1 MNSYRLPSHQFNSLP
16 SSPLVYAG
24 RRLAST
30 LAAVSAIG
38 GIVAVSLLDG
48 AGVPTAIAVALGA
61 ALFVAA
67 AMLGT
72 NLVRDASVRAAE
84 ARRDATNHRV
94 ADVDWESLDAWGSR
108 SQLGPDP
115 ELVIARETG
124 ARA

>member
-61 ALFVAA
+61 ALFLAA

-84 ARRDATNHRV
+84 ARRDVTNHRV
-94 ADVDWESLDAWGSR
+94 ADVDSEALVAWGSR